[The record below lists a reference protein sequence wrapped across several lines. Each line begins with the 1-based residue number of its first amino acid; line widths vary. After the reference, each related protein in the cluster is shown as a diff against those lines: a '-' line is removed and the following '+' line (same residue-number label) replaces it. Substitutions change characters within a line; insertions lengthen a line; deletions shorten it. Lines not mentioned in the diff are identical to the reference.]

1 MIESWVVLSRGVI
14 YSFYRCTSPKTNR
27 PEGAVLQKNKEE
39 WDSEIK
45 WGSEGWC
52 HSQAKAQILILACFL
67 LLMSTSLCSRDI
79 CSLQSQIGDKAIQ
92 CTVLSIK
99 PSGLWSL
106 CLALWLMMPFLSNSL
121 KALVKGPVTN
131 GFLSVTS
138 VLQCHV
144 LLIAPSPSPGGDEK
158 VILIFQR
165 NTVIYSISLYIAYS
179 LHISLFYFLK
189 LIFGDYWWS

>member
-1 MIESWVVLSRGVI
+1 
-14 YSFYRCTSPKTNR
+14 
-27 PEGAVLQKNKEE
+27 
-39 WDSEIK
+39 
-45 WGSEGWC
+45 
-52 HSQAKAQILILACFL
+52 
-67 LLMSTSLCSRDI
+67 MSTSLCSRDI

-121 KALVKGPVTN
+121 KVLVMGTVTN

-138 VLQCHV
+138 VLQHFVFKMSFYDV
-144 LLIAPSPSPGGDEK
+144 LFTAPSPLLGVDEK

-189 LIFGDYWWS
+189 LIFGDYC